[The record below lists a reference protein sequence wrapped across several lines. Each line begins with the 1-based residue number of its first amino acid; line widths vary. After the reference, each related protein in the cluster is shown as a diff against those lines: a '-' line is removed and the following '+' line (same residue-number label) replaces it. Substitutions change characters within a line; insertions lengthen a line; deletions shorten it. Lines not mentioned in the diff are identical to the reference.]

1 MKVLTAVIALTTCS
15 VVAVSAQGC
24 RGPTAAGKKARAEAR
39 ERYDRFNSE
48 VIVDQAKQS
57 LANGRLTEAL
67 DLADKLVSR
76 FPDERQFRLLRGQVL
91 AEMQRYTPAM
101 TDFVACQCD
110 VETGQGVVAA
120 AGTPGEQPE
129 PREFEDEAEKLG
141 EILAAAP
148 CWYHAGL
155 VAERVGDTARAENSF
170 RMASVADPTQLEY
183 RMAHLECLLAMGRT
197 ADAEEELAAVQLEFP
212 YETAPRHLQAQ
223 VTSLN
228 GDHDAAARA
237 LRNTALLAADDAA
250 VQEEL
255 LHAEFRAANWG
266 RCLALLASGQI
277 PQSSERADLV
287 RLRAR
292 CLLMTSRAIAARD
305 LLLATRRLPAM
316 DCAEYWELIGFTAWI
331 IGDRTRLAEAAA
343 TLRSMD
349 ATDSLG
355 HVFEA
360 ALARQD
366 GREEDALLA
375 AERALEIEPDDALAR
390 ALARRGETEA
400 VR

>member
-1 MKVLTAVIALTTCS
+1 MVSCAAMAVAL
-15 VVAVSAQGC
+15 AGC
-24 RGPTAAGKKARAEAR
+24 RGPSAAGKQARTEAR

-48 VIVDQAKQS
+48 VVVDQATQS
-57 LANGRLTEAL
+57 LANGRLSEAL
-67 DLADKLVSR
+67 DLSNKLVDR
-76 FPDERQFRLLRGQVL
+76 FPEDREFRLLRGQVL
-91 AEMQRYTPAM
+91 AEMQRYGPAL

-110 VETGQGVVAA
+110 VVTGMPIVPSAA
-120 AGTPGEQPE
+120 SQSGEAASP
-129 PREFEDEAEKLG
+129 PEFEDEAQRRAEV
-141 EILAAAP
+141 LASAP

-155 VAERVGDTARAENSF
+155 VAERVGDFKRAEESF
-170 RMASVADPTQLEY
+170 RMAAIADPSQLQY
-183 RMAHLECLLAMGRT
+183 RMAHLECLLSMDR
-197 ADAEEELAAVQLEFP
+197 ADEAVEELAAVQVEFP

-237 LRNTALLAADDAA
+237 LRNTALLAADDVA

-266 RCLALLASGQI
+266 RCMALLASGQI
-277 PQSSERADLV
+277 PQSAERADLV

-305 LLLATRRLPAM
+305 LLLATRRLPGM
-316 DCAEYWELIGFTAWI
+316 DCAEYWELIGFTAWV

-360 ALARQD
+360 ALAQQE
-366 GREEDALLA
+366 GREADALLA
-375 AERALEIEPDDALAR
+375 AQKALEIQPDDAFAL
-390 ALARRGETEA
+390 ALARRGESKVA
-400 VR
+400 R